1 MDYDDLA
8 TVSRCQYYGLSRK
21 ITILSAL
28 MMLTGCYSG
37 GDVVISYD
45 NGLPIFTVT
54 REDGNQACVQSINV
68 KEGAGEVGS
77 ATPWV
82 LIQNI
87 DDIESG
93 KAACYNVF
101 RYGQSVKG
109 YEYRFDR
116 KALTPGK
123 SYTVDIS
130 GMGGLYADKLF
141 TVPR

>member
-1 MDYDDLA
+1 MDYDGLA
-8 TVSRCQYYGLSRK
+8 TVSRRQYYGLSRK

-82 LIQNI
+82 LIQNSA
-87 DDIESG
+87 DIESG
-93 KAACYNVF
+93 KAACHNVF

-109 YEYRFDR
+109 YEYRFDG

>member
-1 MDYDDLA
+1 MDYDCLTA
-8 TVSRCQYYGLSRK
+8 ASRSQHSGLSRK
-21 ITILSAL
+21 ITVLSAL
-28 MMLTGCYSG
+28 LMLAGCYSG

-45 NGLPIFTVT
+45 KGSPIFTVT
-54 REDGNQACVQSINV
+54 RRDGNQACVQSINV
-68 KEGAGEVGS
+68 REGAGEIGS
-77 ATPWV
+77 VSSWV

-87 DDIESG
+87 ANIESG

-101 RYGQSVKG
+101 KYGQSAKG
-109 YEYRFDR
+109 YEHRFDG

-130 GMGGLYADKLF
+130 GTGGLYADKLF